1 VHPEGKL
8 SPNSSQ
14 VLKRSIISKFN
25 RALHADVIVM
35 KPRVSA
41 LYCTDL
47 EAPLQ
52 ANTMQR
58 FVLAGVSTAWAV
70 QATACDAH
78 DRDYQVVIVEDV
90 CAAASEEE
98 HQESMKLP
106 NQIAHVVEVE
116 GLVSL

>member
-1 VHPEGKL
+1 
-8 SPNSSQ
+8 

-78 DRDYQVVIVEDV
+78 DRDYQW
-90 CAAASEEE
+90 
-98 HQESMKLP
+98 
-106 NQIAHVVEVE
+106 
-116 GLVSL
+116 SLWRTSAPPQARKNIKNR